1 MHHDFR
7 NACFLFFLIDL
18 QLHWQQFMKHS
29 VVSIYFA
36 LYRDLTC
43 LTLWSCL

>member
-7 NACFLFFLIDL
+7 NACFWGFFLIDL
-18 QLHWQQFMKHS
+18 QLYWQQFMKHS

-36 LYRDLTC
+36 LY
-43 LTLWSCL
+43 

>member
-7 NACFLFFLIDL
+7 NACFLFFVFFLTDL
-18 QLHWQQFMKHS
+18 QLHWQQFMKHF

-36 LYRDLTC
+36 LY
-43 LTLWSCL
+43 